1 MNNTYVVKEGDTLW
15 GLSQQFLGNPF
26 EWPRLYAYN
35 NRPDVIRRTGKGIK
49 NPDLIYI
56 GQKLML
62 PILPGGSKP
71 KGGFRPNPAP
81 PQPPKLDDLVA
92 RTKVPF
98 AIKYKLDDLP
108 VIKSATPGFDATI
121 KLSGSVVIKLAQKV
135 PLTYV
140 TNRSLEWTYKSQT
153 DDTLSQ
159 LLSESYVSLDK
170 KNVITFRCNM
180 VSKSTT
186 PNAPSTSIGV
196 AVASDKP
203 VPVLRGEIRYPKL
216 SGHINGHAY
225 TAMDVKVVIEIE
237 PKEPTVTRRPELGF
251 RPEPVPSGSNWR
263 PSNEAVQEGLKW
275 TFIAGLTLLVGTIVA
290 DFITLG
296 GSVPDDAVT
305 IPLALSMM
313 GIGTVGQELPGHKPI
328 QID

>member
-15 GLSQQFLGNPF
+15 GLSKQFLGNPF

-35 NRPDVIRRTGKGIK
+35 NRPDVIRKTGKGIK

-56 GQKLML
+56 GQKLMI
-62 PILPGGSKP
+62 PVLPGTPKP
-71 KGGFRPNPAP
+71 KRGFRPHPVP
-81 PQPPKLDDLVA
+81 PPPPKLDDLVA
-92 RTKVPF
+92 QTQVPF

-108 VIKSATPGFDATI
+108 IIKSATPGFEATI
-121 KLSGSVVIKLAQKV
+121 KLSGSVVIKLAQNV

-140 TNRSLEWTYKSQT
+140 TNRSLEMTYKSQT
-153 DDTLSQ
+153 DDVLSQ
-159 LLSESYVSLDK
+159 LLSESYVSLDQ

-180 VSKSTT
+180 VAKSTT

-216 SGHINGHAY
+216 GGNINGHTY
-225 TAMDVKVVIEIE
+225 TAMGVKVVIEIE
-237 PKEPTVTRRPELGF
+237 PKGPTVTRRPEPGF
-251 RPEPVPSGSNWR
+251 RPEPVPSRSNWR
-263 PSNEAVQEGLKW
+263 PSNEAVEEGLKW
-275 TFIAGLTLLVGTIVA
+275 TFIAGVTLLIGTIVA
-290 DFITLG
+290 DFVTFG
-296 GSVPDDAVT
+296 GSVADDAVT

-313 GIGTVGQELPGHKPI
+313 GIGSVGQELPGQKPI
-328 QID
+328 EIH